1 MSQTI
6 PSYGQPDQSYKT
18 LNVGA
23 HRKPAPLCGA
33 PSLTWHRAFWK
44 NQENVDVWHRNID
57 AFLLGIFKECF
68 EIIGRPE
75 KDFRDI
81 DAFLKQQEATPVSPD
96 LFDCPNVDK
105 SERKIYFFRNSSSL
119 REKNPV
125 LRKLDKKERFLR
137 YDIFSLQFNFS
148 GASLSI
154 RAELFHE
161 FWTLTCIL
169 DFGMVFPHVYKE
181 GEPETSLEHIIYT
194 EPQHQTITQI
204 AQTIGHVQRLIT
216 VRYAAHKD
224 KSIAVDFTEETI
236 GNIARVRDDLVKKF
250 HDMCDNEIFQ
260 KANTFALEIIGS
272 SYLFPCDRKIAEFCG
287 SIFGLQIEKDA
298 VIPISTALKAP
309 PKDDASSKKKK
320 RLTIHSLIGNNSYAP
335 GDAHRL
341 IDAAW
346 PFIHEL
352 HLIHPDKSI
361 NLLERKPEFSGSL
374 FQDRRSLYIS
384 SLGRL
389 NPNANY
395 TRGET
400 EPVIYTI
407 FVCNRSRWQIGRLVE
422 RMHNLGVCRVA
433 ALWNLDRITD
443 AGNQLYDLRMKLDSQ
458 TGDGGPQ
465 ISPAAAAKEISAI
478 QASVED
484 GGLSYRV
491 ERTSYY
497 VKQINNLL
505 PTLRIDRIEGFQP
518 YDQFIRRRLY
528 GTFDFI
534 ERMGVVYA
542 DLRSEIT
549 LQLDRQRT
557 QEFMSLANSI
567 QSNTE
572 AIQAF
577 TENTSAQQKTT
588 NLLLDNAEFLIAL
601 PVFYYFGQI
610 LGYIF
615 KDFKTLGNLNIAGGS
630 EFFPFILSGIMTFLL
645 LLHFRRRHDDAKKSR
660 KKDRQ

>member
-1 MSQTI
+1 MSQTR
-6 PSYGQPDQSYKT
+6 PPYGQPDESYKT

-44 NQENVDVWHRNID
+44 NQENADDWHRNID

-68 EIIGRPE
+68 EIIRRAQPSY
-75 KDFRDI
+75 FRDI
-81 DAFLKQQEATPVSPD
+81 ADFLKPDPSSPSPD

-105 SERKIYFFRNSSSL
+105 SEEKIYFFRNSHNL
-119 REKNPV
+119 NEENCV
-125 LRKLDKKERFLR
+125 LHKLGEEERFLR
-137 YDIFSLQFNFS
+137 YDIFSLQFNFC

-169 DFGMVFPHVYKE
+169 DFGVVFPHVWSE
-181 GEPETSLEHIIYT
+181 GEPETSLEKITYATPGNRTIIAIA
-194 EPQHQTITQI
+194 ETID
-204 AQTIGHVQRLIT
+204 HVQSLIT
-216 VRYAAHKD
+216 KRYSGHRD
-224 KSIAVDFTEETI
+224 KNIAVDLTEEES
-236 GNIARVRDDLVKKF
+236 GKLARVRTDLVDQF
-250 HDMCDNEIFQ
+250 HNLCDEEIF
-260 KANTFALEIIGS
+260 KSANSCALSIVGD

-287 SIFGLQIEKDA
+287 NVFGLQIKNSA
-298 VIPISTALKAP
+298 VIPISTALIAP
-309 PKDDASSKKKK
+309 VKESAPSKKK
-320 RLTIHSLIGNNSYAP
+320 RLTIHSLIGDSSYSP
-335 GDAHRL
+335 TDAHRL

-352 HLIHPDKSI
+352 HLIHPDNSI

-374 FQDRRSLYIS
+374 FQNRRSLYIS

-395 TRGET
+395 TMGKT

-407 FVCNRSRWQIGRLVE
+407 FVCNRSRWQIGRIVE

-433 ALWNLDRITD
+433 ALWNLGRITD

-458 TGDGGPQ
+458 TGDRLPP
-465 ISPAAAAKEISAI
+465 ISPADAAKEIAAI
-478 QASVED
+478 QASVPD

-505 PTLRIDRIEGFQP
+505 PTLRICRIEGFQP

-557 QEFMSLANSI
+557 QQFMLLADTI
-567 QSNTE
+567 KTNTT
-572 AIQAF
+572 AITVF
-577 TENTSAQQKTT
+577 TEHTAKRQKTT

-610 LGYIF
+610 ISYIIE
-615 KDFKTLGNLNIAGGS
+615 DLKTLGNLNISGGS
-630 EFFPFILSGIMTFLL
+630 EFFPFILSGTITFLL
-645 LLHFRRRHDDAKKSR
+645 VRYFRRRHDDAKESR
-660 KKDRQ
+660 RQE